1 MGEVVEED
9 LQFLIIVKVSG
20 DDGTDRGWHGKFG
33 RGDVLT
39 GERVQVSRQR
49 CVCVQSKRRD
59 SPPNTSP
66 PLEGTCGGSTQDHKD
81 PGLLIGQGGE
91 RNSPSSHQQST
102 WLFLVRVTRSP
113 PIEVR
118 QISAFPFYR
127 QGEGVLGEGG
137 ESPMVMAKDGAVAGA
152 SDSRCYVH
160 SSSAGESEAGV
171 GGWAMLESALH
182 LNPGFSPDWPCD
194 LRQVISL
201 SGLTLSVSNM
211 GLGIVWLRP

>member
-1 MGEVVEED
+1 MCSPREE
-9 LQFLIIVKVSG
+9 
-20 DDGTDRGWHGKFG
+20 TAH
-33 RGDVLT
+33 LT
-39 GERVQVSRQR
+39 
-49 CVCVQSKRRD
+49 
-59 SPPNTSP
+59 PPLSP

-91 RNSPSSHQQST
+91 RKGTVPFPTSRAPGCS
-102 WLFLVRVTRSP
+102 LVRVTCSP
-113 PIEVR
+113 PIEVG

-137 ESPMVMAKDGAVAGA
+137 ESPMVMAKDGAVARA
-152 SDSRCYVH
+152 SDSRCYVP

-171 GGWAMLESALH
+171 GGWGMLESALH

-201 SGLTLSVSNM
+201 SGLTLSVRNM